1 MRNASL
7 AASIFATGVLIGAL
21 IVWLFF
27 RGLSSDAGPDVA
39 VDLSRHHA
47 VMHDCLSDVMQKL
60 SPAQVNAGLYERV
73 WRLCGNQI
81 FNGLYLDDFLIR
93 RQKLIQQGLDERVNL
108 WLVVAITLSGV
119 ILAGFQLFMSFKLA
133 ADSRL
138 DFAKDSQ
145 VTIETG
151 KISLRSSIT
160 GVLILALSLAF
171 FIIYVIYIYSIHELP
186 LDRPS
191 NLQTPVEIEAA
202 EPQPSGSPPLSDS
215 GTPTHPPKVAKTK
228 GH

>member
-1 MRNASL
+1 MRS
-7 AASIFATGVLIGAL
+7 ATQPITFVAGVLVGAL
-21 IVWLFF
+21 LLWFF
-27 RGLSSDAGPDVA
+27 LRGTWGTSPEVP

-47 VMHDCLSDVMQKL
+47 VMHDCVSDVMQKL
-60 SPAQVNAGLYERV
+60 FPVQVNAALYERV

-93 RQKLIQQGLDERVNL
+93 RQKFIQQELDERVNL

-119 ILAGFQLFMSFKLA
+119 ILAGLQLFMSFRLA
-133 ADSRL
+133 TDSRL
-138 DFAKDSQ
+138 EFAKDSQ

-171 FIIYVIYIYSIHELP
+171 FTIYVLYIYSIHEVP
-186 LDRPS
+186 IDRPS

-202 EPQPSGSPPLSDS
+202 EHQPSGSPPLSDS
-215 GTPTHPPKVAKTK
+215 GTPTQPSKAAKTK
-228 GH
+228 GR

>member
-1 MRNASL
+1 MRSAIQASAL
-7 AASIFATGVLIGAL
+7 FLGGLLTGAFVLWLLFKAEAVRPEIG
-21 IVWLFF
+21 
-27 RGLSSDAGPDVA
+27 
-39 VDLSRHHA
+39 VDLSHHHA
-47 VMHDCLSDVMQKL
+47 MMRDCVGDVMRRL
-60 SPAQVNAGLYERV
+60 APLEINAGLYERV

-93 RQKLIQQGLDERVNL
+93 RQKFVQQELDERVNL

-119 ILAGFQLFMSFKLA
+119 TLAGLQLFMSFRLA
-133 ADSRL
+133 AQNRL

-171 FIIYVIYIYSIHELP
+171 FIIYVIYIYSIREVP
-186 LDRPS
+186 LERPG

-202 EPQPSGSPPLSDS
+202 APAPASPPPSAADTS
-215 GTPTHPPKVAKTK
+215 NPAQGSKAAKTK